1 MSVQVKHSKNRKIL
15 HEAFTC
21 CELIESDSSF
31 FGCERVKSI
40 GAPVTACGWVFESNI
55 FGFVSGKSLSDWS
68 AGVDTFW
75 DGLEA
80 SFDTAGSGFSI
91 FSSFSLGLEDR
102 FGCELKKHL

>member
-1 MSVQVKHSKNRKIL
+1 MSVQVKHSKDRKIL

-55 FGFVSGKSLSDWS
+55 FGFVSGKSLSD
-68 AGVDTFW
+68 
-75 DGLEA
+75 
-80 SFDTAGSGFSI
+80 
-91 FSSFSLGLEDR
+91 
-102 FGCELKKHL
+102 